1 MKIKRFNEANEQL
14 DISSE
19 RIDEIVE
26 KLKDHI
32 ASIEEK
38 NKFVESL
45 LSELDNYKSQSS
57 KGNDQIDDSIS
68 ALQVVKSNLD
78 GAVDKLDTVMKNLTD
93 YNDGGRKYLYSENE
107 E

>member
-1 MKIKRFNEANEQL
+1 MKIRRFNEANEQL

-38 NKFVESL
+38 SKFVESL

-68 ALQVVKSNLD
+68 ALQVTKSNLD
-78 GAVDKLDTVMKNLTD
+78 GAVDKLDTVMKNLDD